1 VQASAAN
8 RSNGFHDHVWR
19 DARVEIPDLTP
30 GSAAAVER
38 FDDAP
43 DACAARSSSANVPG
57 ITRSAGMTAVS
68 SHRPLTKRYPW
79 IIRSTAMVAPMSQ
92 RFVDAITRFAETQGV
107 DLMAFEKGQR
117 KDDVAQKYLAEFDG
131 EEGVLFIGKAQ
142 EKASVFR
149 TEKRRD
155 ARGVYPWIIRSTAM
169 VNHYYVYLLDRD
181 FGPPFIKFCSYCP
194 YPAKLCLNGHEW
206 LKRQLTQRDVA
217 FAPLDNGIRSTAAPT
232 RVQRIAD
239 TLDAAKIDAVYRK

>member
-68 SHRPLTKRYPW
+68 SHRPLTKR
-79 IIRSTAMVAPMSQ
+79 
-92 RFVDAITRFAETQGV
+92 
-107 DLMAFEKGQR
+107 
-117 KDDVAQKYLAEFDG
+117 
-131 EEGVLFIGKAQ
+131 
-142 EKASVFR
+142 
-149 TEKRRD
+149 
-155 ARGVYPWIIRSTAM
+155 YPWIIRSTAM